1 MAAQGQPKVLQTMK
15 FKTSQEAQ
23 QKLMQLGARFRM
35 RDTATGGLLYKTPA
49 GVVLRVRQPDAVEV
63 LSNCVC

>member
-1 MAAQGQPKVLQTMK
+1 MK